1 MKCALSI
8 SGNQQKTFAITDT
21 RVYVPLV
28 TSSTQDNIQILK
40 EQLTGTN
47 INQR

>member
-8 SGNQQKTFAITDT
+8 SGNQQTTFAITDT

-28 TSSTQDNIQILK
+28 TSSNKDNIQILK
-40 EQLTGTN
+40 EQLTGIN